1 MGPNGPNNIGTHP
14 EDVPRSLNA
23 DMGGEGSAT
32 DRLWQRYR
40 TELAERPSHSGDR
53 AQRRRDSVERDG
65 DRVERRRDASSVHGV
80 WPWLK
85 RLVGAP
91 G

>member
-1 MGPNGPNNIGTHP
+1 MGHNGPNNIGTHP
-14 EDVPRSLNA
+14 EDVERSLNA
-23 DMGGEGSAT
+23 DMGGEGSPT

-53 AQRRRDSVERDG
+53 AQRRRNSVERDR
-65 DRVERRRDASSVHGV
+65 DRVERRRVNSSAYGL
-80 WPWLK
+80 WLWLK

-91 G
+91 V